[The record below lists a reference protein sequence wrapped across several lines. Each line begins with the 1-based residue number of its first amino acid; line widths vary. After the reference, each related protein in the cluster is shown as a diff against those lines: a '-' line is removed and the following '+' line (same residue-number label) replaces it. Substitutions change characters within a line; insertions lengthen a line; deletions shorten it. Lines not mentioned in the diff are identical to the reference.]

1 MVRNDVSLYPWIKMS
16 KETTNN
22 LGMTTFTENMES
34 FLPNTEQS
42 SSEFEIWF
50 DNKIKASD
58 MAVSYGYTTL
68 PPELMLFHE
77 VTVPKFSALLLNVM
91 NNIQFNLVTLDEG
104 ENYFNISDHN
114 AYIGMPEV
122 P

>member
-58 MAVSYGYTTL
+58 LAVSYGYTT
-68 PPELMLFHE
+68 
-77 VTVPKFSALLLNVM
+77 
-91 NNIQFNLVTLDEG
+91 
-104 ENYFNISDHN
+104 
-114 AYIGMPEV
+114 
-122 P
+122 